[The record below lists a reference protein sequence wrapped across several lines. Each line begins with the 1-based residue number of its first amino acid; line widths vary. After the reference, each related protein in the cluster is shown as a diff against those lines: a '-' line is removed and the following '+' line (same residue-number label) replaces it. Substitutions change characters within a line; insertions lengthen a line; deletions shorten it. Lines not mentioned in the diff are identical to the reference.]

1 MTHKALVS
9 IEYEMLLPYLFCR
22 VKKVKLDWNCQI
34 VLYHINRF
42 VLNNEIKCSLQ
53 LKGIPS
59 NVGDCISEMKC
70 VRKGLVV
77 CRCACLCVGQR
88 HRVRD
93 KRPVVAPD

>member
-1 MTHKALVS
+1 MTHKVLVS
-9 IEYEMLLPYLFCR
+9 IEYEMLLAYLFCR

-59 NVGDCISEMKC
+59 NMRDCISEMKC
-70 VRKGLVV
+70 GRKGLVV